1 MAIYFSPSCYGFFDT
16 DVGYNTLPD
25 DIIEI
30 TREQHEQ
37 LLHGVNILR
46 KQIVVEEG
54 TVKLINSVI
63 VPTWDSIKAKRAR
76 LLAGSDYTQMP
87 DWPGD
92 KQAWATYRQQLRD
105 IPQSFT
111 APEDVVWPTPPGV

>member
-1 MAIYFSPSCYGFFDT
+1 MAIYFSPSRYGFFDT